1 MRFEWDEN
9 KNRSNQVKHRVSFE
23 TATLVF
29 DDPGA
34 ISVLERIAAG
44 EERWQT
50 FGLAAGVVL
59 LTVAHAF
66 REKNGEEVLRIISAR
81 KATPRER
88 KIYEEGL

>member
-34 ISVLERIAAG
+34 ISVLERIATG

-50 FGLAAGVVL
+50 FGVAAGVVL